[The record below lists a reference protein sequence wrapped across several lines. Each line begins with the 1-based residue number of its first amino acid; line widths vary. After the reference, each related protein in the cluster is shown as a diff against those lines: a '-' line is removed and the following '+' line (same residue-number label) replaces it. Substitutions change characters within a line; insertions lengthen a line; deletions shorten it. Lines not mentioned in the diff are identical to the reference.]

1 MTPEE
6 PATAT
11 VATNQWEARGRSL
24 LLRSWPVL
32 RVLLT
37 LLLALLLGGIIMEIS
52 GKDSIAAYRLL
63 YREAVGGQRQFANT
77 LLKAT
82 PLIFTG
88 LATMVAFRAGI
99 FNVGVEGSLYVG
111 AFGAA
116 WVGFTFTNLPAIP
129 LIALCFAFAALVGG
143 LWGVIPGYLKARWA
157 VDEIV
162 TTIMLNY
169 VAIFFT
175 DYLVNGPFYL
185 PGMANAMSERVAP
198 QAELPRFIRSSQWNP
213 AFFLA
218 IAAFIAVLFLMRRL
232 TLGYEIRALGSNL
245 QFSRWSSMP
254 ILRIIVL
261 VMFISGALGG
271 LAGGGQ
277 ALGVHYRF
285 VSGFSRGLG
294 YDGIVIALVGRNH
307 PVGVLLAALFF
318 GALRSGS
325 TVMEIFT
332 DVPRDLVD
340 VIQALII
347 LFIAIDLSFTWWRR
361 WRARRQESETAE
373 LQVA

>member
-1 MTPEE
+1 MTDEAPEVTKQTHQLE
-6 PATAT
+6 
-11 VATNQWEARGRSL
+11 QRRKL
-24 LLRSWPVL
+24 LQQSWPIF
-32 RVLLT
+32 RVILT
-37 LLLALLLGGIIMEIS
+37 LLLALIIGGIIMELS

-63 YREAVGGQRQFANT
+63 YREAVGGQRQVANT

-99 FNVGVEGSLYVG
+99 FNVGVEGSLYLG

-116 WVGFTFTNLPAIP
+116 WVGFTFTDIPAIP
-129 LIALCFAFAALVGG
+129 LIALAFAFAALVGG
-143 LWGVIPGYLKARWA
+143 LWGVVPGYLKARWG

-198 QAELPRFIRSSQWNP
+198 QAELPRIIRSSQWNP

-218 IAAFIAVLFLMRRL
+218 LAAFIAALFLMRRL

-245 QFSRWSSMP
+245 QFARWSSMP
-254 ILRIIVL
+254 IIRIIVV

-271 LAGGGQ
+271 MAGAGQ

-307 PVGVLLAALFF
+307 PIGVLLAALFF

-340 VIQALII
+340 LIQALII
-347 LFIAIDLSFTWWRR
+347 FFIAIDLSFNWWRR
-361 WRARRQESETAE
+361 WRARNQETETAQV
-373 LQVA
+373 QVA

>member
-1 MTPEE
+1 MGP
-6 PATAT
+6 
-11 VATNQWEARGRSL
+11 L
-24 LLRSWPVL
+24 I
-32 RVLLT
+32 RVCST
-37 LLLALLLGGIIMEIS
+37 LALALLLGALVMELS
-52 GKDSIAAYRLL
+52 GKDSLSAYRQLFNAAL
-63 YREAVGGQRQFANT
+63 GGQRQLADT

-99 FNVGVEGSLYVG
+99 FNVGVEGSLYLG
-111 AFGAA
+111 AFAAA
-116 WVGFTFTNLPAIP
+116 WAGFTFTELPALVLLP
-129 LIALCFAFAALVGG
+129 LAFAIAALAGG
-143 LWGVIPGYLKARWA
+143 LWGALPGYLKARWA

-185 PGMANAMSERVAP
+185 PGMANAMSARVAP
-198 QAELPRFIRSSQWNP
+198 QAELPRIIRSSQWNP
-213 AFFLA
+213 SFFLA
-218 IAAFIAVLFLMRRL
+218 LAAFLALLLLMRRL
-232 TLGYEIRALGSNL
+232 TLGYEIRALGSNW
-245 QFSRWSSMP
+245 QFARWSSMP
-254 ILRIIVL
+254 IRRIIVL
-261 VMFISGALGG
+261 VMFLSGLLGG
-271 LAGGGQ
+271 LAGAGQ

-285 VSGFSRGLG
+285 VAGFSRGLG

-307 PVGVLLAALFF
+307 PVGVLFAALFF

-340 VIQALII
+340 IIQALII
-347 LFIAIDLSFTWWRR
+347 FFIAIDLSLNWWRR
-361 WRARRQESETAE
+361 WRARRLEKATP
-373 LQVA
+373 

>member
-1 MTPEE
+1 MLAEAKSAFRQRS
-6 PATAT
+6 PAEHGLWLLSRIWPA
-11 VATNQWEARGRSL
+11 AR
-24 LLRSWPVL
+24 V
-32 RVLLT
+32 VLT
-37 LLLALLLGGIIMEIS
+37 LLLALLLGALIMELS
-52 GKDSIAAYRLL
+52 GKDSLAAYRQL
-63 YREAVGGQRQFANT
+63 YSAALGGQRQVADT

-88 LATMVAFRAGI
+88 LATMIAFRAGI
-99 FNVGVEGSLYVG
+99 FNVGVEGSLYLG

-116 WVGFTFTNLPAIP
+116 WVGFTFTGMGTLALIP
-129 LIALCFAFAALVGG
+129 LAFAFAALVGG
-143 LWGVIPGYLKARWA
+143 LWGTLPGYLKARWA

-198 QAELPRFIRSSQWNP
+198 QAELPRIIRSSQWNP
-213 AFFLA
+213 SFFLA
-218 IAAFIAVLFLMRRL
+218 LAVFVAALLLMRRL
-232 TLGYEIRALGSNL
+232 TLGYEIRALGSNP
-245 QFSRWSSMP
+245 QFARWSSMP
-254 ILRIIVL
+254 IRRIIVL
-261 VMFISGALGG
+261 VMFLSGAIGG
-271 LAGGGQ
+271 LAGAGQ

-285 VSGFSRGLG
+285 ISGFSRGLG
-294 YDGIVIALVGRNH
+294 YDGIVIALVGRNN

-332 DVPRDLVD
+332 NVPRDLVD

-347 LFIAIDLSFTWWRR
+347 FFIAIDLSFVWWRR
-361 WRARRQESETAE
+361 WRARRQDSDKAKVK
-373 LQVA
+373 VA

>member
-1 MTPEE
+1 MTDEAPEVTKQTRQLE
-6 PATAT
+6 
-11 VATNQWEARGRSL
+11 QRRKL
-24 LLRSWPVL
+24 LQQSWPIF
-32 RVLLT
+32 RVILT
-37 LLLALLLGGIIMEIS
+37 LLLALIIGGIIMELS

-63 YREAVGGQRQFANT
+63 YREAVGGQRQVANT

-99 FNVGVEGSLYVG
+99 FNVGVEGSLYLG

-116 WVGFTFTNLPAIP
+116 WVGFTFTDMPAIP
-129 LIALCFAFAALVGG
+129 LIALAFAFAALAGG
-143 LWGVIPGYLKARWA
+143 LWGVVPGYMKARWG

-175 DYLVNGPFYL
+175 DYLVNGPFFV

-198 QAELPRFIRSSQWNP
+198 QAELPRIIRSSQWNP

-218 IAAFIAVLFLMRRL
+218 LAAFIAALFLMRRL

-245 QFSRWSSMP
+245 QFARWSSMP
-254 ILRIIVL
+254 IIRIIVV

-271 LAGGGQ
+271 MAGAGQ

-307 PVGVLLAALFF
+307 PIGVLLAALFF

-340 VIQALII
+340 LIQALII
-347 LFIAIDLSFTWWRR
+347 FFIAIDLSFNWWRR
-361 WRARRQESETAE
+361 WRARNQETETAQV
-373 LQVA
+373 QVA

>member
-1 MTPEE
+1 MTQEE
-6 PATAT
+6 LTHTQANTRED
-11 VATNQWEARGRSL
+11 QIRWL

-37 LLLALLLGGIIMEIS
+37 LLIALLLGGIIMEIS

-63 YREAVGGQRQFANT
+63 YREAVGGQRQVANT

-99 FNVGVEGSLYVG
+99 FNVGVEGSLYLG

-116 WVGFTFTNLPAIP
+116 WVGFTFTGLPAIP
-129 LIALCFAFAALVGG
+129 LIVLSFAFAALVGG

-198 QAELPRFIRSSQWNP
+198 QAELPRIIRSSQWNP

-245 QFSRWSSMP
+245 QFARWSSMP

-261 VMFISGALGG
+261 VMFVSGALGG
-271 LAGGGQ
+271 LAGAGQ

-307 PVGVLLAALFF
+307 PIGILLAALFF

-347 LFIAIDLSFTWWRR
+347 FFIAIDLSFAWWRR
-361 WRARRQESETAE
+361 WRARRQESETAK
-373 LQVA
+373 LQVT

>member
-1 MTPEE
+1 M
-6 PATAT
+6 T
-11 VATNQWEARGRSL
+11 VAQAPAPQQGPARADLRWLLSL
-24 LLRSWPVL
+24 SWPAL
-32 RVLLT
+32 RVILT
-37 LLLALLLGGIIMEIS
+37 LLLALLLGALIMELS
-52 GKDSIAAYRLL
+52 GKDSIAAYRQL
-63 YREAVGGQRQFANT
+63 YRAALGGKRQLADT

-99 FNVGVEGSLYVG
+99 FNVGVEGSLYLG

-116 WVGFTFTNLPAIP
+116 WVGFTFTGLPAIP
-129 LIALCFAFAALVGG
+129 LIALAFAFAALVGG
-143 LWGVIPGYLKARWA
+143 LWGTLPGYLKARWA

-175 DYLVNGPFYL
+175 DYLVNGPFFV

-198 QAELPRFIRSSQWNP
+198 QAELPRIIRSSQWNP

-218 IAAFIAVLFLMRRL
+218 IAAFLAALFLMRRL
-232 TLGYEIRALGSNL
+232 TLGYEIRALGSNP
-245 QFSRWSSMP
+245 QFARWSSMP
-254 ILRIIVL
+254 IRRIIVL
-261 VMFISGALGG
+261 VMFISGVLGG
-271 LAGGGQ
+271 LAGAGQ

-294 YDGIVIALVGRNH
+294 YDGIVIALVGRNN

-325 TVMEIFT
+325 TVMEMFT
-332 DVPRDLVD
+332 NVPRDLVD

-347 LFIAIDLSFTWWRR
+347 FFIAIDLSFAWWRR
-361 WRARRQESETAE
+361 WRSRRQESQSA
-373 LQVA
+373 AAAAA

>member
-1 MTPEE
+1 MPNAAKAMSRLNHWQEH
-6 PATAT
+6 
-11 VATNQWEARGRSL
+11 GRWL
-24 LLRSWPVL
+24 LHRLWPVI

-37 LLLALLLGGIIMEIS
+37 LLLALLIGALIMELS
-52 GKDSIAAYRLL
+52 GKDSIAAYRQL
-63 YREAVGGQRQFANT
+63 YRAALGGQRQIADT

-88 LATMVAFRAGI
+88 LATMIAFRAGI
-99 FNVGVEGSLYVG
+99 FNVGVEGSLYLG

-116 WVGFTFTNLPAIP
+116 WVGFTFTGMASLP
-129 LIALCFAFAALVGG
+129 LLALAFAFAALVGG
-143 LWGVIPGYLKARWA
+143 LWGTLPGYLKARWA

-175 DYLVNGPFYL
+175 DYLVNGPFFV

-198 QAELPRFIRSSQWNP
+198 QAELPRIIRSSQWNP
-213 AFFLA
+213 AFFVA
-218 IAAFIAVLFLMRRL
+218 IAAFIAALFLMRRL

-245 QFSRWSSMP
+245 QFARWSSMP
-254 ILRIIVL
+254 IRRIIVL
-261 VMFISGALGG
+261 VMFLSGALGG
-271 LAGGGQ
+271 LAGAGQ

-294 YDGIVIALVGRNH
+294 YDGIVIALVGRNN

-332 DVPRDLVD
+332 NVPRDLVD

-347 LFIAIDLSFTWWRR
+347 FFIAIDLSFAWWRR
-361 WRARRQESETAE
+361 WRARRQETEHAKV
-373 LQVA
+373 QVA